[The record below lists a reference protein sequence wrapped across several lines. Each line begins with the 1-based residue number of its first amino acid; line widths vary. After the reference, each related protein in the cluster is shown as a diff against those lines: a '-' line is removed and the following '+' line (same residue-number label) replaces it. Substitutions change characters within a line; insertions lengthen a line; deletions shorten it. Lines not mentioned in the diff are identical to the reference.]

1 MSDDNWGAIERIG
14 RRILTM
20 IGRGRKTTGDD
31 SGNVQMLQVKLGA
44 DEVRD
49 KTPRLAEF
57 GLASMPPDG
66 ADLVVLFIGGD
77 RSNGVIIA
85 SGDIATRMKNLQP
98 GESALYDSLGK
109 HVYLKVDQIE
119 IDANNQPVNV
129 INATTVTVGASGNV
143 TVNCGGNLT
152 ANVTGTATIAAQTV
166 DVNASASASVTTPT
180 ATVNGNLAVTGT
192 ISA

>member
-1 MSDDNWGAIERIG
+1 MSDDSWGAIERIG

-57 GLASMPPDG
+57 GFASMPPDG

-109 HVYLKVDQIE
+109 HVYLKADQIE

-143 TVNCGGNLT
+143 TVNCGANLT

-166 DVNASASASVTTPT
+166 NVSASSSASVTTPA
-180 ATVNGNLAVTGT
+180 ATVNGNLTVTGT